1 LVAVAIAEL
10 GDKTQLSILLLSS
23 KTQKHG
29 SLLLGVL
36 LAFLIVDG
44 IAIAAGSWVTSIIPL
59 QIVKIISGILFIVF
73 GLVMLIPKEKEVEP
87 KKAYNNAFI
96 SGFFL
101 IFLAEW
107 GDKTQIAS
115 GLFGTQY
122 NAVMVLCGT
131 ILALAIVST
140 TAVYF
145 GKIIA
150 ERINK
155 KLLTRVAAVIFIIM
169 GIVFFF

>member
-1 LVAVAIAEL
+1 M
-10 GDKTQLSILLLSS
+10 LSS
-23 KTQKHG
+23 KTKKHVY
-29 SLLLGVL
+29 LLIGVI

-44 IAIAAGSWVTSIIPL
+44 IAIITGSWIASAIPI
-59 QIVKIISGILFIVF
+59 QIVKITSGVLFIIF
-73 GLVMLIPKEKEVEP
+73 GLVMLIRKEKEVES
-87 KKAYNNAFI
+87 KKFYDNAFI

-101 IFLAEW
+101 ILLAEW

-131 ILALAIVST
+131 MIALTLVSIL
-140 TAVYF
+140 AVYF
-145 GKIIA
+145 GKIIG

-155 KLLTRVAAVIFIIM
+155 KILTRFAAVIFIII

>member
-1 LVAVAIAEL
+1 
-10 GDKTQLSILLLSS
+10 LLSS
-23 KTQKHG
+23 KTKKHVY
-29 SLLLGVL
+29 LLIGVI

-44 IAIAAGSWVTSIIPL
+44 IAIIAGSWIASAIPI
-59 QIVKIISGILFIVF
+59 QIVKITSGVLFIIF
-73 GLVMLIPKEKEVEP
+73 GLVMLIHKEKEVES
-87 KKAYNNAFI
+87 KKFYDNAFI

-101 IFLAEW
+101 ILLAEW

-131 ILALAIVST
+131 MIALTLVSIL
-140 TAVYF
+140 AVYF
-145 GKIIA
+145 GKIIG

-155 KLLTRVAAVIFIIM
+155 KILTRFAAVIFIII

>member
-1 LVAVAIAEL
+1 
-10 GDKTQLSILLLSS
+10 LLSS
-23 KTQKHG
+23 KTKKHVY
-29 SLLLGVL
+29 LLIGVI

-44 IAIAAGSWVTSIIPL
+44 IAIIAGSWIASAIPI
-59 QIVKIISGILFIVF
+59 QIVKITSAVLFIIF
-73 GLVMLIPKEKEVEP
+73 GLVMLIRKEKEVES
-87 KKAYNNAFI
+87 KKFYDNAFI

-101 IFLAEW
+101 ILLAEW

-131 ILALAIVST
+131 MIALTLVSIL
-140 TAVYF
+140 AVYF
-145 GKIIA
+145 GKIIG

-155 KLLTRVAAVIFIIM
+155 KILTRFAAVIFIII